1 MENAKDK
8 VKEAVKAPLLRGQP
22 VEEDWGK
29 VGKSLKEVVVMSEK
43 EMEEAE
49 EAELD
54 AMVV

>member
-1 MENAKDK
+1 M
-8 VKEAVKAPLLRGQP
+8 RGLP

-43 EMEEAE
+43 EIEEAE
-49 EAELD
+49 EAALD